1 MVSET
6 EPRSCPTRPAE
17 WKVEPRGQLVALE
30 QDDVAPAELGQVVGE
45 RGAADAAADDDDPGP
60 RRQARPAAAVAC
72 LHLARLPL
80 TRAGTP

>member
-1 MVSET
+1 MERRT
-6 EPRSCPTRPAE
+6 ARQLGP
-17 WKVEPRGQLVALE
+17 VEQHDVALAE
-30 QDDVAPAELGQVVGE
+30 QRQVVRDAGTS
-45 RGAADAAADDDDPGP
+45 DAAADDDDPGP